1 MKAPEC
7 RPRLRRPVARLAR
20 AAPREGGAPSEAAAS
35 HAKANGA
42 APPPPLAKMIRNN
55 NCSSVLATSGP
66 FSAVSLQIRL
76 MLLHFSIC
84 NEIYKINKLNFEK
97 CVKNLLHIVSEPR
110 RTRRARRPPRATG
123 RRQRLSRRLNLAG
136 LVLGCIE
143 AKSCKKICVGKLS
156 PRSTQ
161 CTTLHSSAIAKLCQ
175 KCSFFFVFSA

>member
-97 CVKNLLHIVSEPR
+97 CVKNLLHFVSNAPGVLLAPR
-110 RTRRARRPPRATG
+110 CAASGSAGGSTWQGSFSDASKPNFARKYA
-123 RRQRLSRRLNLAG
+123 LESSRRDLHNALLCTALQSQFVGQNLF
-136 LVLGCIE
+136 
-143 AKSCKKICVGKLS
+143 KKY
-156 PRSTQ
+156 
-161 CTTLHSSAIAKLCQ
+161 
-175 KCSFFFVFSA
+175 